1 MGCIVKGEL
10 SKDCIQKHPSLTQT
24 KLKKEPQLSRWRR
37 ESFPLYDEVA
47 YLVDGVIAT
56 GEAAFRAGQ
65 VNNTGN
71 NDQDKTDDTDSNRD
85 SNSLEDSSQSSNQSG
100 SSGKRPS
107 SPSQEP
113 SSKRQR
119 VSKSASAR
127 ALSEM
132 TDVIRSMV
140 DLIREPDPV
149 SNPALQLSSPARQ
162 RAIVREAIKQLE
174 KDEDLSDN
182 EQVLAIELFTMRPAI
197 ADSFTA
203 ISRKSLRTQFIQRQL
218 QTFQYHNDM

>member
-1 MGCIVKGEL
+1 
-10 SKDCIQKHPSLTQT
+10 
-24 KLKKEPQLSRWRR
+24 
-37 ESFPLYDEVA
+37 
-47 YLVDGVIAT
+47 
-56 GEAAFRAGQ
+56 
-65 VNNTGN
+65 
-71 NDQDKTDDTDSNRD
+71 
-85 SNSLEDSSQSSNQSG
+85 
-100 SSGKRPS
+100 
-107 SPSQEP
+107 
-113 SSKRQR
+113 
-119 VSKSASAR
+119 
-127 ALSEM
+127 
-132 TDVIRSMV
+132 MV